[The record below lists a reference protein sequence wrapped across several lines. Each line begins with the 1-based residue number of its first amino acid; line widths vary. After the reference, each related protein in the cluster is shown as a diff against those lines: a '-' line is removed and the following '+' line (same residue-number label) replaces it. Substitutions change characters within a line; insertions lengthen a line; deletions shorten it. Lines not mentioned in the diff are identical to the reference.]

1 MIHPA
6 ASLMTDG
13 KSVRNRSVLFPAN
26 PALPGAVIHF
36 GGKPMQ
42 FTLFTAGC
50 TGDRKNCLYP
60 NRSVITSADE
70 LIAAAAFDHVAAA
83 YAGNYRSVQNYLSSD
98 VVIMDVDN
106 ENSDDPASWVS
117 PEDLVREFSD
127 LSYAVVP
134 SRNNLKEKAGRSA
147 RPRFHVY
154 LPVQPCTDA
163 AAYAALK
170 HEIRQN
176 WPFFD
181 PNALDAGRFI
191 FGAAADP
198 ASVIFHP
205 GLSTVESV
213 LASLSAVSYD
223 PIREGRRNATMSR
236 IAGRLVKRYGVTEE
250 SYAMFLEQAERCS
263 PPLSDT
269 ELAAIW
275 TSARRFAA
283 KVQAQPG
290 YIPPEEYDAQKQAS
304 LRPTDYSDIGQAK
317 VLCMDLAGELAYTTG
332 TGFLCY
338 NGQYWEASD
347 VKADGLAFGFLDRQ
361 LEDALQHLSADRSA
375 LITSGVSE
383 GMLRAGSRALEKSL
397 SLRQLPLLEDY
408 LSAQQYHHFVLQRR
422 NQQYIRSTL
431 NTARPMLEMLPT
443 DFDTDEN
450 LLNTPEGTWDLRTGE
465 RHDHDPSDYIT
476 HMTAFAPG
484 EEGKDLWASALDT
497 FFCSDPEL
505 IGYVQQIVGLAAIG
519 AVYQEAM
526 VIAYGDGSNGKSTF
540 WNTISSVLGSYSGT
554 ISADALTVG
563 CRRNVRP
570 ELAEVRGKRL
580 LIASELEEGTR
591 LSTSIVKQLCS
602 TDDISAEKKYRDPF
616 KFRPS
621 HTLVLYTNHLP
632 RVGASDRGTW
642 RRLRVIPFHA
652 VITGNGD
659 VKNYSKYLLEHAG
672 PAVMQWII
680 EGAKAVIEADY
691 DPPAPACVREAVRAY
706 RDENDW
712 LSHFLDECC
721 EISENSREKS
731 GELFAAYRAF
741 CARTGEYA
749 RSIADFSRAL
759 DQRGFERRRS
769 SSGVT
774 VFGLALRRDEVF

>member
-1 MIHPA
+1 MH
-6 ASLMTDG
+6 
-13 KSVRNRSVLFPAN
+13 
-26 PALPGAVIHF
+26 
-36 GGKPMQ
+36 
-42 FTLFTAGC
+42 FTLYTAGC

-60 NRSVITSADE
+60 KRTEITSADD

-83 YAGNYRSVQNYLSSD
+83 YTDNYRSIQNYIGSD
-98 VVIMDVDN
+98 VVVMDVDN
-106 ENSDDPASWVS
+106 ENTDDPSSWVS
-117 PEDLVREFSD
+117 PEDLAREFSD
-127 LSYAVVP
+127 LSYAIVP
-134 SRNNLKEKAGRSA
+134 SRNNMKEKAGQSA

-154 LPVQPCTDA
+154 FPIQPCNDA
-163 AAYAALK
+163 AAYAAVK
-170 HEIRQN
+170 HDIQRN
-176 WPFFD
+176 WTFFD

-191 FGAAADP
+191 FGAPAEH
-198 ASVIFHP
+198 ASVIFHSGP
-205 GLSTVESV
+205 STVDAA
-213 LASLSAVSYD
+213 LAVLSASYLD

-250 SYAMFLEQAERCS
+250 SYEMFLEQAERCS

-269 ELAAIW
+269 ELASIW
-275 TSARRFAA
+275 GSARRFAA
-283 KVQAQPG
+283 RVQAQPG
-290 YIPPEEYDAQKQAS
+290 YIPPEDYCPSAQAS

-347 VKADGLAFGFLDRQ
+347 VKADGLAMRFLDRQ
-361 LEDALQHLSADRSA
+361 LVDAQANLLAARKA
-375 LITSGVSE
+375 LLASGVSE
-383 GMLRAGSRALEKSL
+383 LAVSSGGKTLE
-397 SLRQLPLLEDY
+397 RQISFTQFPLLTAFQAAKE
-408 LSAQQYHHFVLQRR
+408 YHRFVMQRR

-431 NTARPMLEMLPT
+431 NTAKPMLEMLPT

-450 LLNTPEGTWDLRTGE
+450 LLNTPEGTWDLRTGK
-465 RHDHDPSDYIT
+465 RHDHDPSDYVT

-484 EEGKDLWASALDT
+484 EEGKELWASALDT

-540 WNTISSVLGSYSGT
+540 WNTISSVLGSYSGS

-642 RRLRVIPFHA
+642 RRLRVIPFNA
-652 VITGNGD
+652 VITGSGD
-659 VKNYSKYLLEHAG
+659 VKNYSKHLLEHAG

-680 EGAKAVIEADY
+680 DGAKAVIEADY
-691 DPPAPACVREAVRAY
+691 DPAAPACVSEAIKAY

-721 EISENSREKS
+721 EIAPALSVKS
-731 GELFAAYRAF
+731 GELFAAYRSF
-741 CARTGEYA
+741 CARTGEYP
-749 RSIADFSRAL
+749 RSIADFSRAI
-759 DQRGFERRRS
+759 DQRGFERRRI
-769 SSGVT
+769 SSGVM
-774 VFGLALRRDEVF
+774 VLGLTLREEDPPFQVSD